1 MPIIDIV
8 AAQTQLLDLLAA
20 ASRGENVIISQDGK
34 PIVKL
39 VGISPAVG
47 ERKFG
52 TMKGKIWIAD
62 DFDAPLPDDIQA
74 AFEGKSRLKPAQGS
88 SASI

>member
-1 MPIIDIV
+1 MPIIDIA
-8 AAQTQLLDLLAA
+8 AAQTQLPDLLAA

-34 PIVKL
+34 PVAKL
-39 VGISPAVG
+39 VAIPPTVR

-74 AFEGKSRLKPAQGS
+74 AFEGK
-88 SASI
+88 